1 MQKENVRS
9 TDAPSVSELEIEP
22 HSPEPLLPTILP
34 QR

>member
-9 TDAPSVSELEIEP
+9 TDALGFSELEIEP